1 VTTDL
6 ENSAT
11 GEARK
16 QDSVTGA
23 LERHKGEAAEREA
36 HNLVNSVAT
45 IAMKSATGKYGQAV
59 SEDAEKVAEPE
70 SLEDVVDTAEG
81 LDESVTTET
90 QKPMKR
96 KVANATDEIMRTMN
110 DLTDTY
116 EKFCKYVFFMND
128 MGQY

>member
-1 VTTDL
+1 VSL
-6 ENSAT
+6 
-11 GEARK
+11 GPRK
-16 QDSVTGA
+16 GT
-23 LERHKGEAAEREA
+23 E
-36 HNLVNSVAT
+36 
-45 IAMKSATGKYGQAV
+45 
-59 SEDAEKVAEPE
+59 EKLAEPE

-81 LDESVTTET
+81 LDDSVTTET